1 MMQETTRVN
10 LLSIVCAIS
19 LVSTSYLLYRDY
31 SVETRLSLLEAKFT
45 EVAQRYQEVLTQRQ
59 DEEMGDLL
67 TRRKRQTVESECT
80 CPPGKNRQ
88 NYNRTVPRYNVKLL
102 YYYFYLSIYVILT
115 EN

>member
-1 MMQETTRVN
+1 M
-10 LLSIVCAIS
+10 
-19 LVSTSYLLYRDY
+19 
-31 SVETRLSLLEAKFT
+31 ETRLSLLEAKFT

-102 YYYFYLSIYVILT
+102 YYYFYLYSI
-115 EN
+115 

>member
-80 CPPGKNRQ
+80 CPPGKNR
-88 NYNRTVPRYNVKLL
+88 TVPRYNVKLL